1 MQRAG
6 KKAALLVLFFFILIA
21 PATASGKGTKSGAD
35 GGIFLSRYQEQYQNA
50 FHILIPKGWK
60 AEGGMMPSG
69 VQWNVVDLVEN
80 NIRFRVTSPDGK
92 SFFGWYPRFYFQD
105 PQAIIQSSGG
115 MLQPQ
120 IGQVLNGCWIY
131 PYLDVA
137 QYVQYIVFQQF
148 GLNEFQNP
156 RLIGNVVKD
165 AALKPWVPK
174 LATRSDYGYV
184 NFECMI
190 GGTPMFGRVYTINY
204 DLQGA
209 VWSTVG
215 TFGWLAP
222 KSRWKQDER
231 IMEMCIRSFRLNPRW
246 VQRASAATR
255 QRARGYNQVIQ
266 QMNRIDA
273 EINQQQSR
281 TRSDMQEEFYK
292 VITDQ
297 IETFDPE
304 SGKSKYLPMY
314 NHAYTDGQGNYFLR
328 DYDDGTLPFENATE
342 WRQLKVINRNE
353 AN

>member
-1 MQRAG
+1 MIVSR
-6 KKAALLVLFFFILIA
+6 KKTALLVVLFLILIA
-21 PATASGKGTKSGAD
+21 PALAFGKSTKSGGE
-35 GGIFLSRYQEQYQNA
+35 GGIFLSLYQEQYQKA
-50 FHILIPKGWK
+50 FYILIPKGWK
-60 AEGGMMPSG
+60 VEGGMVPSG

-105 PQAIIQSSGG
+105 PQVIMQSSGG
-115 MLQPQ
+115 VLQPQ

-148 GLNEFQNP
+148 GSTEFQNP

-165 AALKPWVPK
+165 VTLRPWVPK
-174 LATRSDYGYV
+174 QATRSDYGYV

-209 VWSTVG
+209 AWSTVG

-231 IMEMCIRSFRLNPRW
+231 IMEICIRSFRLNPQW

-266 QMNRIDA
+266 QMHRIDS
-273 EINQQQSR
+273 EINRQQSR

-328 DYDDGTLPFENATE
+328 DYDDGTLPFEDATE
-342 WRQLKVINRNE
+342 WRKLKIINRNE
-353 AN
+353 VN